1 MRNASASVRVLGRFQ
16 VEPEMRLVSGAARTV
31 AYLALADGRAGRD
44 EIAEALWPFARRQ
57 QSRANLRK
65 SIWQIPSGLVDA
77 SNGSLRLCADID
89 IVRAHET
96 AAAALSGEAIEFSDV
111 QLLSYDVLIGWYDE
125 WIDGFRDDFASL
137 RVAALETAC
146 RTLVE
151 TGRALLA
158 VRAGEAAL
166 AADPFR
172 ESAALAL
179 IGAHLAQ
186 GNRHAA
192 AALGQR
198 FAARL
203 QSELGLSP
211 APQLAAAVRRA
222 GGSTVA

>member
-1 MRNASASVRVLGRFQ
+1 MDGSSLSVHVLGRFT
-16 VEPEMRLVSGAARTV
+16 VEPESRLASGAARTV
-31 AYLALADGRAGRD
+31 AYLALADGRASRD
-44 EIAEALWPFARRQ
+44 EVAEALWPFAGRQ

-65 SIWQIPSGLVDA
+65 SVWQIPDGLVDA
-77 SNGSLRLCADID
+77 SNGELRLRADID
-89 IVRAHET
+89 IIHAH
-96 AAAALSGEAIEFSDV
+96 AAAASALSGDAIEFADV
-111 QLLSYDVLIGWYDE
+111 QLLSYDVLTGWYDE
-125 WIDGFRDDFASL
+125 WIDGFRDAFASL

-146 RTLVE
+146 RTLIE
-151 TGRALLA
+151 RGRALLA

-192 AALGQR
+192 ASLGET

-203 QSELGLSP
+203 QNELGLRP
-211 APQLAAAVRRA
+211 AAQFTAAIRRA
-222 GGSTVA
+222 GGVTGN